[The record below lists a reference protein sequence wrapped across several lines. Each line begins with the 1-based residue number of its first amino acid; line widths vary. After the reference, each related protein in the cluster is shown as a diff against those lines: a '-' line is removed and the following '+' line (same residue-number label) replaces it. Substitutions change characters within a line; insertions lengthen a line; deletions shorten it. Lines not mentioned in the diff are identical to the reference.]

1 MKKLN
6 LHILVLTFLFLT
18 ISCKTQPKPI
28 MYKNMPQETNNQLN
42 FQYSGVIEKR
52 FYKDINNKIDK
63 NKFDYFLVTDEKAYY
78 IKLTESNIKAE
89 NLEMMLG
96 AKVKVDVYIRQGA
109 WDVQNEDYLSK
120 PTRFGEYIAI
130 IAFLRS

>member
-6 LHILVLTFLFLT
+6 LHILVLTFLFLA

-28 MYKNMPQETNNQLN
+28 MYKNMPLETNNQLN
-42 FQYSGVIEKR
+42 FQYFGVIEKR

-96 AKVKVDVYIRQGA
+96 AKVKVDVYLRQGA
-109 WDVQNEDYLSK
+109 WDVQNEDYLNK

-130 IAFLRS
+130 IAFLRA